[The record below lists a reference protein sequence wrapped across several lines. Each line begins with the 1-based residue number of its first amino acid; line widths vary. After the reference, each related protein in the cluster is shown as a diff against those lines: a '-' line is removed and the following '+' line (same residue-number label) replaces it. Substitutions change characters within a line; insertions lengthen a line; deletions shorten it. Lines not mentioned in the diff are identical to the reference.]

1 MTRATPVPTEAA
13 RSTPFTPA
21 LLLLFAGSGCA
32 ALLYEVV
39 WFHLLRLVVGCSSV
53 SIAFLLASF
62 MGGMCLGTL
71 LLPRCIGQHRHPLRV
86 YAALELGIGVIG
98 LVLPAL
104 LPWLGDLYQQHAGS
118 GMTGLV
124 LRGLLCSA
132 VLLVPT
138 MLMGATLP
146 AIARWLDTSTAGM
159 QRLGH
164 FYVANLVGAVCGTVL
179 AGFWLMPVYDLVVT
193 TGVAVAINVLV
204 ALVAFGIA
212 AVGRGPA
219 KAPASPAATPRSPIV
234 RHTVVHVAIALS
246 GAAAL
251 GAEVV
256 WTRLLSLLFG
266 ATVYTFSLILAVF
279 LVGLGLGSWLGSRR
293 LSRTEQPRAWF
304 ALCQLLLVPALS
316 WSAFVITTVI
326 PFGEPTH
333 VFSPAVYQNMPLH
346 YAWDVLRCAF
356 AIGPATVLWGASF
369 PLALA
374 AAGSGQQDA
383 GRLVAGIYAANT
395 LGAIAGALGVGLFG
409 VGGLGS
415 RGTQQLLVVLAG
427 TSACLL
433 LWRDTDLPGLLR
445 GAARTTR
452 LIGCA
457 LPIAL
462 FALLVAP
469 VPKPLIAFGRQIVG
483 WHSDHEYLYTAE
495 GVNSSVAITEL
506 AGNRY
511 FHINGRVEAS
521 TELNDMRLQRLLG
534 HLPAL
539 VHKAPR
545 SVLIVGCGAGVTAG
559 CFVDHPSIEHIV
571 ICELEPKVP
580 AGVRVHLRKANRS
593 VLDDP
598 RTHLAIDDARHF
610 LATTREKFDIITS
623 DPVHPWVR
631 GAASLYSAEYY
642 RLVQAHLNDGG
653 VVTQWVPMYET
664 DILSV
669 KSQIGTF
676 AQAFP
681 ETTLWSSDVTGKGYD
696 LVMMARMRP
705 APIDVDAFDA
715 RIRKCAPLAEQCG
728 GAILLLQTYAGRDKD
743 LRPWL
748 ANAQLNLDSNLRLQY
763 LAGLRLDVHEGPFIF
778 ADMKLF
784 WRYPEDLFAGSAA
797 TLQELRRVLK

>member
-1 MTRATPVPTEAA
+1 MTKARPATTNNT
-13 RSTPFTPA
+13 RTTPFTVP

-32 ALLYEVV
+32 ALLYEIV

-53 SIAFLLASF
+53 SMAFLLASF

-71 LLPRCIGQHRHPLRV
+71 LLPRCIGRHRHPLRV

-98 LVLPAL
+98 FALPAL
-104 LPWLGDLYQQHAGS
+104 LSLLGDLYQQYAGS

-124 LRGLLCSA
+124 LRGVLCSA

-146 AIARWLDTSTAGM
+146 AIARWLDTTTAGM
-159 QRLGH
+159 QRVGH

-179 AGFWLMPVYDLVVT
+179 AGFWLMPSYDLVVT
-193 TGVAVAINVLV
+193 TGVAVAVNVLV
-204 ALVAFGIA
+204 ALAAFGIA
-212 AVGRGPA
+212 TLHPGPA
-219 KAPASPAATPRSPIV
+219 AAPATPAVAPQAPIV
-234 RHTVVHVAIALS
+234 RHTAVHVAIALS
-246 GAAAL
+246 GATAL

-279 LVGLGLGSWLGSRR
+279 LVGLGLGSWLGS
-293 LSRTEQPRAWF
+293 LWLARTAQPRVWF
-304 ALCQLLLVPALS
+304 ACCQLLLAPALA

-333 VFSPAVYQNMPLH
+333 VFPREVYQNMPLH

-415 RGTQQLLVVLAG
+415 KGTQQLLVVLAG
-427 TSACLL
+427 ASACLL
-433 LWRDTDLPGLLR
+433 LWRASTSAGPLR
-445 GAARTTR
+445 GTRTAR
-452 LIGCA
+452 LCGCA
-457 LPIAL
+457 AAVLL
-462 FALLVAP
+462 FVLLTAP
-469 VPKPLIAFGRQIVG
+469 VPNPLIAFGRQIVG
-483 WHSDHEYLYTAE
+483 WHSAHEYLYTAE

-539 VHKAPR
+539 VHPGPR

-559 CFVDHPSIEHIV
+559 CFVDHPSIERIV

-580 AGVRVHLRKANRS
+580 AGVRVHLAKANRS

-598 RTHLAIDDARHF
+598 RTHLVIDDARHF

-642 RLVQAHLNDGG
+642 ELVQAHLNEGG

-681 ETTLWSSDVTGKGYD
+681 ETTMWSSDVTGKGYD

-705 APIDVDAFDA
+705 GPIDVDAFDA
-715 RIRKCAPLAEQCG
+715 RIRRSGQLAEQCG
-728 GAILLLQTYAGRDKD
+728 SAILLLQTYAGRDRD

-748 ANAQLNLDSNLRLQY
+748 ANAQLNLDVNLRLQY
-763 LAGLRLDVHEGPFIF
+763 LAGLRLDVHESTFIF

-784 WRYPEDLFAGSAA
+784 WRYPEDLFTGSAA
-797 TLQELRRVLK
+797 TLQQLRQVLK

>member
-1 MTRATPVPTEAA
+1 MTRATPVATEAT
-13 RSTPFTPA
+13 RTTPFTPA

-32 ALLYEVV
+32 ALLYEIV

-71 LLPRCIGQHRHPLRV
+71 LLPRCIGRHRHPLRV

-118 GMTGLV
+118 GMSGLV

-146 AIARWLDTSTAGM
+146 AIARWLDTTTAGM
-159 QRLGH
+159 QRLGQ

-179 AGFWLMPVYDLVVT
+179 AGFWLMPGYDLVVT
-193 TGVAVAINVLV
+193 TGVAVVINVLV
-204 ALVAFGIA
+204 ALVALGIA
-212 AVGRGPA
+212 TVGPGY
-219 KAPASPAATPRSPIV
+219 APAPAVPAVAPQPLVRPAA
-234 RHTVVHVAIALS
+234 VHVAIALS
-246 GAAAL
+246 GATAL

-293 LSRTEQPRAWF
+293 LAHTSSPRALF
-304 ALCQLLLVPALS
+304 AACQLLLVPALA
-316 WSAFVITTVI
+316 WSAFVITAVI
-326 PFGEPTH
+326 PYGEPTH
-333 VFSPAVYQNMPLH
+333 LFPPAVYQNMPLH
-346 YAWDVLRCAF
+346 YTWDVLRCAL

-374 AAGSGQQDA
+374 AAGGGQQDA

-415 RGTQQLLVVLAG
+415 QGTQRLLVVLAG
-427 TSACLL
+427 TAACLL
-433 LWRDTDLPGLLR
+433 LWRNGATPGVRWSGR
-445 GAARTTR
+445 GAR
-452 LIGCA
+452 LLCCA
-457 LPIAL
+457 SSVAL
-462 FALLVAP
+462 FALLIAP
-469 VPKPLIAFGRQIVG
+469 VPNPLIAFGRQIVG
-483 WHSDHEYLYTAE
+483 WQSEHKYLFTAE
-495 GVNSSVAITEL
+495 GVNSSVAITEIQ
-506 AGNRY
+506 GNRY
-511 FHINGRVEAS
+511 FHVNGRVEAS

-539 VHKAPR
+539 VHPGPR
-545 SVLIVGCGAGVTAG
+545 SVLIVGCGAGVTSG
-559 CFVDHPSIEHIV
+559 CFVDHPTIERIV
-571 ICELEPKVP
+571 ICELEPQVP
-580 AGVRVHLRKANRS
+580 AGVRVHLAKANRS

-598 RTHLAIDDARHF
+598 RTHLVIDDARHF

-642 RLVQAHLNDGG
+642 RLVQAHLNEDG

-681 ETTLWSSDVTGKGYD
+681 ETTLWSSDVTGQGYD

-705 APIDVDAFDA
+705 VPIDVDAFDT
-715 RIRKCAPLAEQCG
+715 RIRKNAPLAEQCG
-728 GAILLLQTYAGRDKD
+728 GAIPLLQTYAARDRE

-748 ANAQLNLDSNLRLQY
+748 ANAQLNLDVNLRLQY
-763 LAGLRLDVHEGPFIF
+763 LAGLRLDVQEGPFIF
-778 ADMKLF
+778 ADMRLF
-784 WRYPEDLFAGSAA
+784 WRYPEDLFTGSAA
-797 TLQELRRVLK
+797 MLQELRRVLK